1 MKSTKKNLLYTAYII
16 GITVFFL
23 WYLFPSDT
31 LKNYLAYRLS
41 QGNPDLTVT
50 IDRIS
55 PVLPPGLKLHEV
67 DISHQDKA
75 SIEIENLKIM
85 PGLGSLFS
93 DTVTVDFKGRVYEG
107 SLSGR
112 AEISDNPK
120 GSGIKID
127 GNIAG
132 VQVQQISALQQLSDH
147 EISGRLD
154 GKFVYAAE
162 NQNRKL
168 SGTLTM
174 TNCRLELATAVFN
187 QKLFEFKKIDAD
199 LTLQDKNLVI
209 NGISANG
216 NQLDLKIAGRINL
229 TASDPAKNA
238 LNLTGTVT
246 PQHVFLAKIEK
257 DLPVDFLR
265 NKKAGRMAISFK
277 VDGTLD
283 EPDFSLN

>member
-1 MKSTKKNLLYTAYII
+1 MNPTKKKLLYTAYII

-31 LKNYLAYRLS
+31 LKAYLAYRLS

-107 SLSGR
+107 TLSGR
-112 AEISDNPK
+112 AEISDNSK

-147 EISGRLD
+147 QISGRLD

-162 NQNRKL
+162 RQNRKL
-168 SGTLTM
+168 SSTLTM

-229 TASDPAKNA
+229 TTSDPAKNA

-265 NKKAGRMAISFK
+265 DKKTGRMAISFK